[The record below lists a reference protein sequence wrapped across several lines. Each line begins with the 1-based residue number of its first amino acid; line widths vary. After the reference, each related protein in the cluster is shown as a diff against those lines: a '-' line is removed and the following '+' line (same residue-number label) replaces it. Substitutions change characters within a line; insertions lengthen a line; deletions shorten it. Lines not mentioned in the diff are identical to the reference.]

1 MKYNTQQQKLPMPEY
16 GRGIQNMVDHALTIE
31 DREERQRCANTIV
44 KIMGNMF
51 PLMRE
56 LPDFKR
62 KLWDHL
68 AIMSDFKLDIDYP
81 YEVVKPETLLT
92 SPERIPYSLGR
103 IRYRHYG
110 YVLEQLIK
118 KAAEY
123 PEGEEKKQLLHLIAV
138 LMRKNYITWNKDSV
152 ELQKIISD
160 LQEYSEGKIC
170 ISESDLEL
178 TDLEPQL
185 MAQRR
190 AMFAQQRRR
199 SAKKK

>member
-1 MKYNTQQQKLPMPEY
+1 MKYNTQEQKLPMPEY

-31 DREERQRCANTIV
+31 NREERQRCANTIV

-81 YEVVKPETLLT
+81 YEVIKPDTLVT
-92 SPERIPYSLGR
+92 PPERIPYSLGR

-118 KAAEY
+118 KAADY

-160 LQEYSEGKIC
+160 LKEYSGGKIC
-170 ISESDLEL
+170 LSESDLEL
-178 TDLEPQL
+178 TDLEPQVI
-185 MAQRR
+185 AQRR

>member
-118 KAAEY
+118 KAADY

-170 ISESDLEL
+170 LSESDLEL

>member
-81 YEVVKPETLLT
+81 YEVVKPETLLI

-118 KAAEY
+118 KAADY

-170 ISESDLEL
+170 LSESDLEL

>member
-81 YEVVKPETLLT
+81 YEVVKPETLQT

>member
-160 LQEYSEGKIC
+160 LQEYSQGKIC

>member
-152 ELQKIISD
+152 ELQKIIFD

>member
-123 PEGEEKKQLLHLIAV
+123 PEGEEKKQLFHLIAV

-160 LQEYSEGKIC
+160 LQEYSQGKIC

-199 SAKKK
+199 SAKKR

>member
-92 SPERIPYSLGR
+92 SPGRIPYSLGR

-152 ELQKIISD
+152 ELQKIIFD